1 MFCVYKS
8 EIVLSISRNTRKIK
22 CNRTPNS
29 TADCTLALDTSA
41 ALFVQFPVVM
51 ENFGAFIVVA
61 ISCLI
66 RVSIIGS
73 DFFLYHTAQS
83 QLELYF
89 SVSQVV
95 AYLLYPLLGW
105 LSDTYFTRYKVI
117 RLAFIVVSVTMAVFL
132 VCDIVYINYNVYN
145 YLTRGIA
152 ILVIIP
158 AILFTLISL
167 GMFEA
172 NIIQFGMDQLLEA
185 TSSQLSSFIHW
196 YFWSTHIGQILMHLL
211 ALGFLFYYKNCT
223 LTYASIEDILFQIT
237 AKFLMCMAAVQSILG
252 VIGLFILIR
261 NKKNLNVEKAGH
273 NPLRLIYNV
282 LSYAWKHTCPENR
295 SAFTYWEEDIPSRV
309 DLGKSK
315 YGGPFTTEEVEDTK
329 SFFRI
334 LVLLLSLMGF
344 HLTGHGF
351 STARQLFR
359 KECPSFWLLLI
370 LAAPMFLTSI
380 TVFIGVPFYHF
391 INKYCCRSYVPN
403 MLLRNMGIGLA
414 CCLLKELIEIALQF
428 TQEVHCSTQD
438 CLQLQHSYYPFVD
451 CYFLVSDG
459 LNVNGTCINIKELN
473 KNFAHCTANNSV
485 YLILLLVPNFLQG
498 ITYLLV
504 FMTAL
509 EFICAQAPLR
519 LKGLLIGVWYAS
531 LAFHYL
537 VVEIP
542 DIFINDT
549 NTWEVFRE
557 LKACLIALSLIFYLW
572 VSKHYRYRVRD
583 EVVNEQFLVEEVYER
598 ELAQAEKYNREK
610 QAEMRA
616 IYGEPINRPI
626 STYGTTDHED

>member
-1 MFCVYKS
+1 
-8 EIVLSISRNTRKIK
+8 
-22 CNRTPNS
+22 
-29 TADCTLALDTSA
+29 
-41 ALFVQFPVVM
+41 M

-73 DFFLYHTAQS
+73 DFVLYHTAKS
-83 QLELYF
+83 KLELYF

-117 RLAFIVVSVTMAVFL
+117 RLAFIILSATMAIFL
-132 VCDIVYINYNVYN
+132 VSDIVYISYNVFDF
-145 YLTRGIA
+145 LTGVIA
-152 ILVIIP
+152 IVP
-158 AILFTLISL
+158 GILFTLVSL

-185 TSSQLSSFIHW
+185 TSSQLSAFIHW
-196 YFWSTHIGQILMHLL
+196 YFWSTHIGQMLMHLL
-211 ALGFLFYYKNCT
+211 GLGFLLYYKNCT
-223 LTYASIEDILFQIT
+223 MKFESYASVSDDDILFQI
-237 AKFLMCMAAVQSILG
+237 AANFLMCMVAVQSILG
-252 VIGLFILIR
+252 IVGLCILIR
-261 NKKNLNVEKAGH
+261 NKKNLNVEKTGH
-273 NPLRLIYNV
+273 NPLSLIYNV
-282 LSYAWKHTCPENR
+282 LRYAWKHTCPENR
-295 SAFTYWEEDIPSRV
+295 SAFTYWEEDIPSRI

-334 LVLLLSLMGF
+334 LLLLFSLMGF

-359 KECPSFWLLLI
+359 KECPSFWLLMI
-370 LAAPMFLTSI
+370 LVAPMFLTSI
-380 TVFIGVPFYHF
+380 IILAGVPFYHF
-391 INKYCCRSYVPN
+391 INKYCCRRYIPN
-403 MLLRNMGIGLA
+403 MLLKKMGIGLL
-414 CCLLKELIEIALQF
+414 CCLLKELIELGLQF
-428 TQEVHCSTQD
+428 TQEIYSTQE
-438 CLQLQHSYYPFVD
+438 CLKLQHSYYPFAD
-451 CYFLVSDG
+451 CYYLVSEFD
-459 LNVNGTCINIKELN
+459 VNGTCINIKDLN
-473 KNFAHCTANNSV
+473 NEFAHCTANNSV
-485 YLILLLVPNFLQG
+485 YLLLLVVPYVLQG

-531 LAFHYL
+531 LATHYL

-542 DIFINDT
+542 DIFIIDT
-549 NTWEVFRE
+549 NTWEVFHE
-557 LKACLIALSLIFYLW
+557 VKACLIAFSLIFYLW
-572 VSKHYRYRVRD
+572 VSKRYHYRIRD

-598 ELAQAEKYNREK
+598 ELMQAEKYEREK

-616 IYGEPINRPI
+616 IYGDPINRPI
-626 STYGTTDHED
+626 CRYGTTTTDQDSTDVNT